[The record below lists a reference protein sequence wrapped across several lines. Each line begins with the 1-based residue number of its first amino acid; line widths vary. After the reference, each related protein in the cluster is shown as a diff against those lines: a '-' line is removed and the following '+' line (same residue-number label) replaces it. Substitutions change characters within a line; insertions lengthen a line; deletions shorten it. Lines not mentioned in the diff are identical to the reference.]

1 MDHAAPPTAL
11 HQQLP
16 PVPLSNLQRSIAQ
29 VLMLL
34 GFESGVLWL
43 NGLWTLTGEDRHHL
57 VLSLVWLA
65 WFGLHRKAYVRR
77 QTFWEELRQIVLAAA
92 VFTLLSSRGLNQI
105 PNWEQVRSALLLYP
119 LLLCSIV
126 LGRALARLALKQLG
140 IWYQPVLVFGSG
152 RNAALTL
159 KALHGDAWLGMRVQ
173 AFLHPVD
180 IVPPPEPSQGPVP
193 WLLWHGQADDW
204 EVFRRFRC
212 VIALEAHQ
220 QDPRDRLIRNL
231 LQHRVYDVR
240 VIPAMRGIPL
250 YGAEMQ
256 PFFSQELFSLTLPNK
271 LLRPHL
277 RLVKRVF
284 DLVSASLLL
293 LLLSP
298 LLTWVAWRIWRE
310 DGGPALFSQERVGP
324 GGKPFRFYK
333 FRSMVND
340 AEGVLRRWEAE
351 NSPEWQRYV
360 ASNFKLEDD
369 PRVLK
374 VGRFIRGSSIDEL
387 PQLLNVLRGEM
398 SLVGPRP
405 LLPREVTEYGDA
417 LQLYGRVRPGLTGL
431 WQVSGRSKTTFS
443 ERVIYDD
450 WYIKNWSL
458 WTDIAIL
465 AKTVRTVLRREGAY

>member
-1 MDHAAPPTAL
+1 MDHAAPPSL
-11 HQQLP
+11 LRQQLP
-16 PVPLSNLQRSIAQ
+16 PARHSNLRRSAAQ
-29 VLMLL
+29 LLMLL
-34 GFESGVLWL
+34 GVESGVLWL
-43 NGLWTLTGEDRHHL
+43 NGLWTLTGQDRHHL
-57 VLSLVWLA
+57 VICLAWLA
-65 WFGLHRKAYVRR
+65 WFGFYRKAYVRR
-77 QTFWEELRQIVLAAA
+77 QTFWEELRQTVLAAM
-92 VFTLLSSRGLNQI
+92 VFTMLSSRLLNQI
-105 PNWEQVRSALLLYP
+105 PNWEQIRSALLLYP
-119 LLLCSIV
+119 LLVCSIV
-126 LGRALARLALKQLG
+126 PGRALARLALKQLG
-140 IWYQPVLVFGSG
+140 LWYQPVLVFGSG
-152 RNAALTL
+152 RTAALAL
-159 KALHGDAWLGMRVQ
+159 KALHGDSWLGMRVQ
-173 AFLHPVD
+173 ALLQPAD
-180 IVPPPEPSQGPVP
+180 LGPPAEPGQGPVP
-193 WLLWHGQADDW
+193 CLVWQGLPDDW

-212 VIALEAHQ
+212 VIALEASQ
-220 QDPRDRLIRNL
+220 QDPRDRLIRQL
-231 LQHRVYDVR
+231 LLHRVYDVR

-256 PFFSQELFSLTLPNK
+256 FFFSQELFSLTLPNK

-277 RLVKRVF
+277 RLVKRAF

-298 LLTWVAWRIWRE
+298 LLAWVAWRIWRE
-310 DGGPALFSQERVGP
+310 DGGPVLFIQERVGP

-340 AEGVLRRWEAE
+340 AEGLLRRWEAE

-369 PRVLK
+369 PRVLR

-405 LLPREVTEYGDA
+405 LLPREVSEYGEA
-417 LQLYGRVRPGLTGL
+417 LQLYGQVRPGLTGL